1 MSWDETVGLM
11 LSVALLSGVVGAALA
26 AGFVRRREAR
36 EADHARAVEAY
47 ARWLA
52 ARLTLSRTSLSFVA
66 AFRALAAER
75 RESTYFPLRT
85 KEAQRARALWCETS
99 RDLDL
104 AEATLLTTIS
114 DSGFPAQLGALE
126 RVSAEVLR
134 AAINGDPAAFDGL
147 VQQLRAADQR
157 AVEFARAAA
166 ARSRRGGSPWRGRL
180 GLLTRPIRS
189 AVDRWSRG

>member
-36 EADHARAVEAY
+36 ETDHARVVEAY

-52 ARLTLSRTSLSFVA
+52 ARLTLSRASLSFVA

-75 RESTYFPLRT
+75 RESTYFSLRT
-85 KEAQRARALWCETS
+85 EEAQRARALWCETS

-104 AEATLLTTIS
+104 TEATLLTTIS
-114 DSGFPAQLGALE
+114 DSGFPAQIGALE

-134 AAINGDPAAFDGL
+134 AAINGAPAAFDGL

-166 ARSRRGGSPWRGRL
+166 ASSRRGGSPWRGRL
-180 GLLTRPIRS
+180 GLFARPIQS
-189 AVDRWSRG
+189 VVHRWSRG

>member
-26 AGFVRRREAR
+26 AGFVRRREGR

-52 ARLTLSRTSLSFVA
+52 ARLTLSRASLSFVA

-75 RESTYFPLRT
+75 RESTFFPLRT
-85 KEAQRARALWCETS
+85 EEAQRARALWCETS

-114 DSGFPAQLGALE
+114 DSGFPAQIGALE

-157 AVEFARAAA
+157 AVEFARNATVN
-166 ARSRRGGSPWRGRL
+166 ARRCGWSWRERL
-180 GLLTRPIRS
+180 RLLARPIQS
-189 AVDRWSRG
+189 VVDRWSRG